1 MLLNA
6 SSVSAINRSEDDPVQ
21 LNLCIH
27 QPASSW
33 AWKPVI
39 LPLLLSAIT
48 VDGSQKWN
56 CEYLPLCGRFVSLN
70 PVLRG
75 HRCYNIR
82 QYFIMCSAWVKFHY
96 VCCHISCS
104 LVCHGALKFSV
115 VALVNDAQL
124 GVSIALGDP
133 DFSSF
138 LKYSNVRLLG
148 HLSILFLF
156 WKMFIMPCLVRVP
169 FCVTSHG
176 AQRPSLFNTLLTRW
190 FAF

>member
-70 PVLRG
+70 PVLG
-75 HRCYNIR
+75 FTDVTTYGNISSCD
-82 QYFIMCSAWVKFHY
+82 QPEWNSIMY
-96 VCCHISCS
+96 VPHCS

-115 VALVNDAQL
+115 VALVKDAQL

-156 WKMFIMPCLVRVP
+156 WKTFIMPYLVRVP
-169 FCVTSHG
+169 FYVTFNG